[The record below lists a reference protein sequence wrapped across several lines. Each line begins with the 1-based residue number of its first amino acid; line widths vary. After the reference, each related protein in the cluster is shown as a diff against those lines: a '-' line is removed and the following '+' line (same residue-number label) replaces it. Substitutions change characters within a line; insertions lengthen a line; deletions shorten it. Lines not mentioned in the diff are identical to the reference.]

1 MRKIRLVKTNQSPT
15 GLAAVL
21 EAGGTWG
28 QVSLHFL
35 SVFLIIWVSE
45 QYWFIIPVTLLA
57 SLLALSSN
65 PIQSNHLRCFLLL
78 LLQIVAQSFL
88 SDCTEVNHESRMCK
102 YIRGSTYK
110 ITASHIFP
118 SVQRSTRFT
127 LCTAGPTSHQSTSI
141 QLSSWPVQ
149 KCWGKKDSRSYLD
162 ICHHCQI
169 ESRSGEVT
177 TL

>member
-78 LLQIVAQSFL
+78 LLQSVAQSFL
-88 SDCTEVNHESRMCK
+88 SDCTEVNQESRMFK
-102 YIRGSTYK
+102 YIRCSTYK
-110 ITASHIFP
+110 ITTSHKFP
-118 SVQRSTRFT
+118 SMLRSQDLHSALQVQRAISPRVYSYPHGQ
-127 LCTAGPTSHQSTSI
+127 CRSVGV
-141 QLSSWPVQ
+141 SWIP
-149 KCWGKKDSRSYLD
+149 DH
-162 ICHHCQI
+162 I
-169 ESRSGEVT
+169 
-177 TL
+177 